1 MTTIAERVAA
11 GAAFLD
17 EHEPGWADRVN
28 LKRLYIG
35 STCNCMLG
43 QLRGEYLPGVRW
55 MRKMAPGVDQ
65 VDLGFMFVVDN
76 DDMDAEHDDINGLT
90 AEWKRVIG
98 GRRAA
103 A

>member
-55 MRKMAPGVDQ
+55 MRPKAQP
-65 VDLGFMFVVDN
+65 
-76 DDMDAEHDDINGLT
+76 ACCT
-90 AEWKRVIG
+90 SCAATP
-98 GRRAA
+98 RRSCTSSSSMPQRT
-103 A
+103 